1 MTASSSLAGN
11 NRALGSLRP
20 PNAKTALKVRYTSDV
35 LESITDH
42 KELERLISL
51 DQPIT
56 HKEVSCPIDLR
67 NHRFKRPLVF
77 QNCRFK
83 DSVDFSGARFGW
95 SIKFIGCAF
104 DNGMKMTAAVVRG
117 DCEFRGVTFREAAT
131 FTRAHI
137 RGKLEMRA
145 PKKKKEIDDG
155 LEGVNC
161 YVTFDCPAE
170 FSQIRVEGE
179 TNFGSAQFH
188 RWADFYNA
196 RIEGSAFFRIDRS
209 KALGEDLGYK
219 GYVFPPVRF
228 FHGARFRDASIG
240 GELNFH
246 GAQFWGKIDL
256 SYIRVSGDVFFKDP
270 DKKPTTEPC
279 RFYNKSLW
287 IVNEIQED
295 SVTDV
300 NSEPPTVIA
309 LQKLETP
316 DHVRALSKLPDE
328 HTAFVPLRFKRIDGQ
343 ELELWPQELVPEV
356 TLAGA
361 RLRGSMYFEEAN
373 FEIPLLNLENC
384 KIGYTLAFAGRN
396 SLPKEINLLDCEYK
410 HIAVTCLKSLME
422 AMKWAPQ
429 ADQPPCVPGEPASS
443 CAEATPKKK
452 PYRRQPWIQ
461 LESALRR
468 MGEVE
473 DADTVYIK
481 RRQIENSQ
489 LKPVFKLIDKLWD
502 LSSAYGTSPRRL
514 LVIGF
519 LVILLGTILF
529 RVGEVGRESENG
541 RRIVRAAIDNVS
553 VDHIPAKRE
562 MSSCLTTLELTCWIT
577 AAEISLYQFSPI
589 KLPIAEDYRPEGW
602 LAGWA
607 ALERI
612 VGWIIVPL
620 IVGTLAGQLNRKAEP
635 KEESE
640 GADE

>member
-1 MTASSSLAGN
+1 MASSLLAGN

-20 PNAKTALKVRYTSDV
+20 AERQDWLKVRYTSDV

-51 DQPIT
+51 DKPIT
-56 HKEVSCPIDLR
+56 RKVVSCPMDFA
-67 NHRFKRPLVF
+67 NHLFERPLVF
-77 QNCRFK
+77 QNCRFEGP
-83 DSVDFSGARFGW
+83 VDFSGARFGW

-104 DNGMKMTAAVVRG
+104 EKGLQMSTALVGG
-117 DCEFRGVTFREAAT
+117 DCEFRGVTFREAAS

-145 PKKKKEIDDG
+145 PKNKTEIDDG
-155 LEGVNC
+155 LKGVNC

-170 FSQIRVEGE
+170 FSQIHIEGE

-209 KALGEDLGYK
+209 KALGKDLGYK
-219 GYVFPPVRF
+219 GYLFPPVRF
-228 FHGARFRDASIG
+228 FHGVRFRDASIG

-246 GAQFWGKIDL
+246 GAQFWGTIDL
-256 SYIRVSGDVFFKDP
+256 SYIRVSRDVFFKDP
-270 DKKPTTEPC
+270 EKQTSEPC
-279 RFYNKSLW
+279 RFSNKSLW

-295 SVTDV
+295 SVIDL
-300 NSEPPTVIA
+300 NSGPPTVIP

-328 HTAFVPLRFKRIDGQ
+328 HTAFAVLRFKRTDGR
-343 ELELWPQELVPEV
+343 ELELWPQELLPEV

-361 RLRGSMYFEEAN
+361 RLRGSIYFEGAN
-373 FEIPLLNLENC
+373 FEIPLNLENC
-384 KIGYTLAFAGRN
+384 KISHTLAFVGRN
-396 SLPKEINLLDCEYK
+396 SLPKQINLSDCEYK
-410 HIAVTCLKSLME
+410 HIGLPFQQIGCISKPQQRVTPCLESLME
-422 AMKWAPQ
+422 AMKK
-429 ADQPPCVPGEPASS
+429 SL
-443 CAEATPKKK
+443 

-468 MGEVE
+468 MGDVKEA
-473 DADTVYIK
+473 DAVYIK
-481 RRQIENSQ
+481 RRRNENSH
-489 LKPVFKLIDKLWD
+489 LTSVFKLIDKLWD

-519 LVILLGTILF
+519 FVIFLGAILF
-529 RVGEVGRESENG
+529 GVGEVGRESENR

-553 VDHIPAKRE
+553 VDHIRAKRE
-562 MSSCLTTLELTCWIT
+562 MSSCLTTFELTCWIT
-577 AAEISLYQFSPI
+577 SAEISLYQFSPI
-589 KLPIAEDYRPEGW
+589 RLPIAEDYQPEGW

-620 IVGTLAGQLNRKAEP
+620 VVGTLAGQLNRKAEP
-635 KEESE
+635 KEEAE